1 MGLNNYKENS
11 MSEKILVTSALPYA
25 NGSIHLGHLV
35 EYIQTD
41 IWVRFL
47 KMTGKDTI
55 YICADDAH
63 GTPIEIKANKE
74 GISPEELIKGF
85 QEEHERD
92 FARFNIEFDFFGS
105 THCEENRVWAETIY
119 KALQDKGHIV
129 SKEVDLSYCS
139 SCNRFLPD
147 RYVRGQCPKCGAEE
161 QYGDQCEVCNSTY
174 SPTDLKDPKCSICGS
189 PSARKTSIHD
199 CVKLGDFTEFL
210 TQWVET
216 PGHIS
221 ESVRKFVGQ
230 WLKDGLRDWDI
241 MRDGPYFGFPVP
253 GHEGKFFYV
262 WLDAPIGYISNTER
276 WCKQHH
282 RDVDCDYWRGKDTK
296 IYHFIGKDIIYFHTL
311 FWPAMLKAAGLHV
324 PDAVYVHGFLT
335 VEGKKMSKSRGTLIN
350 AHTYL
355 DHLDPQYLRYYY
367 ASKLNDS
374 IDDIDLSFT
383 DFENRV
389 NSELVNKI
397 ANLASRSI
405 SFVSKQFQG
414 KLAGMDETG
423 LELVKKARQAAPK
436 IAEDYQ
442 ARNFADAIDQLC
454 RVAESANVYFQESA
468 PWALVK
474 EDAEAAQRVCTAA
487 INVSRILAIY
497 LQPVVPTYAANIRSM
512 LNDGEGLYRWSD
524 IDSPLENTQ
533 INRFTRLVEK
543 INKKD
548 VAKMVE
554 ASTEK
559 EDAKNNKQEHAIP
572 ELAETI
578 DINKFAEVDIRVAKI
593 LEAELIEGSKKLL
606 KVKLDIGPL
615 GQRTVFAGIRK
626 SFPEPGKLVG
636 KTVAMVANLAPRK
649 MKFGVSEGMILA
661 AGEDDSS
668 FSVLELNP
676 NVPAGHRVT

>member
-1 MGLNNYKENS
+1 

-47 KMTGKDTI
+47 KMSGKDAI

-63 GTPIEIKANKE
+63 GTAIEIKANKV
-74 GISPEELIKGF
+74 GVNPEELIKGF
-85 QEEHERD
+85 QEEHYTD
-92 FARFNIEFDFFGS
+92 FKDFDIEFDFYGS
-105 THCEENRVWAETIY
+105 THCEENKKWAETIY
-119 KALQDKGHIV
+119 HALKDNGHIV
-129 SKEVDLSYCS
+129 EKEVEQTYCS
-139 SCNRFLPD
+139 NCDRYLPD
-147 RYVRGQCPKCGAEE
+147 RYVRGNCPKCDAEE

-174 SPTDLKDPKCSICGS
+174 GPADLKDPRCSICNN
-189 PSARKTSIHD
+189 SASRKTSLHEL
-199 CVKLGDFTEFL
+199 VKLGDFHDFL
-210 TQWVET
+210 TEWVEH
-216 PGHIS
+216 PDHIS
-221 ESVRKFVGQ
+221 ESVRKFVKQ
-230 WLKDGLRDWDI
+230 WLKDGLKDWDI

-276 WCKQHH
+276 WCKAHH
-282 RDVDCDYWRGKDTK
+282 RDVDCDYWRSENTK

-335 VEGKKMSKSRGTLIN
+335 VEGKKMSKSRGTFIT
-350 AHTYL
+350 ARTYL

-405 SFVSKQFQG
+405 SFLSKQFEG
-414 KLAGMDETG
+414 ALSVPDEKG
-423 LELVKKARQAAPK
+423 LELIKNAREAEEK
-436 IAEDYQ
+436 ISASYHSLKYS
-442 ARNFADAIDQLC
+442 DAIDQIC
-454 RVAESANVYFQESA
+454 RVADAANVYFQESA

-474 EDAEAAQRVCTAA
+474 ENAEAAQKVCTSA
-487 INVSRILAIY
+487 INISRILAIY
-497 LQPVVPTYAANIRSM
+497 LQPVLPAYASAIRAM
-512 LNDGEGLYRWSD
+512 LNEGEDLYRWRD
-524 IDSPLENTQ
+524 VHTNLENTK
-533 INRFTRLVEK
+533 INRFTRLAEK
-543 INKKD
+543 INKKTI
-548 VAKMVE
+548 AKMVE
-554 ASTEK
+554 ASTETEEK
-559 EDAKNNKQEHAIP
+559 PKQNKKDRDIP

-578 DINKFAEVDIRVAKI
+578 DIDKFVAVDIRAAKV
-593 LEAELIEGSKKLL
+593 LEAEIVKESKKLL

-626 SFPEPGKLVG
+626 SFPEPEKLVG

-661 AGEDDSS
+661 AGEDDNSL
-668 FSVLELNP
+668 SVLELNP
-676 NVPAGHRVT
+676 NVPAGQRVT